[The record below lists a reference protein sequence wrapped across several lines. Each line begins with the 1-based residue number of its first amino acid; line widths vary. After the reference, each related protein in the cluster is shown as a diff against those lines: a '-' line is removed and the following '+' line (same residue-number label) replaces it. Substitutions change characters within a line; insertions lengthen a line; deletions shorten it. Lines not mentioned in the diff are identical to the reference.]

1 MRATTKRQETKY
13 IAGNDFYSN
22 YSINRKLPYEQL
34 NVKLPYQNGILNER
48 LTYTSC
54 QFPTYN
60 KTLQYQSFSVKNK
73 SLKAWLNYVLK
84 NSNLFKMA
92 ELIF

>member
-54 QFPTYN
+54 
-60 KTLQYQSFSVKNK
+60 
-73 SLKAWLNYVLK
+73 
-84 NSNLFKMA
+84 
-92 ELIF
+92 

>member
-1 MRATTKRQETKY
+1 MKATTKRQENKY
-13 IAGNDFYSN
+13 IASNDFYCN
-22 YSINRKLPYEQL
+22 YSIN
-34 NVKLPYQNGILNER
+34 VKLYYEDQTDNMNER

-60 KTLQYQSFSVKNK
+60 KKILQYQSSSVENK
-73 SLKAWLNYVLK
+73 SLKAWFNHVLK
-84 NSNLFKMA
+84 NSNIFKMA